1 MNRIMISLRL
11 GVRVRRR
18 HESFCFRWCN
28 EFQLQGVNRATLQEQ
43 PRIRTPRMNP
53 QALIPEIRMPWLYIY
68 NKFRAEIA
76 RQEQIDSVSI
86 PF

>member
-1 MNRIMISLRL
+1 
-11 GVRVRRR
+11 
-18 HESFCFRWCN
+18 
-28 EFQLQGVNRATLQEQ
+28 
-43 PRIRTPRMNP
+43 MNP